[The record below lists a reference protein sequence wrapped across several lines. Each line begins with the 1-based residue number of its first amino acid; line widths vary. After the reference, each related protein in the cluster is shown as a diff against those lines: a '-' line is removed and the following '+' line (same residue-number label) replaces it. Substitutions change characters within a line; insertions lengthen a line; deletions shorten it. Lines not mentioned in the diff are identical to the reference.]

1 MRINSTRDHERQGDR
16 LLLNWTGLR
25 FAIAALL
32 AISVAASSARAQ
44 DNLLEKLAVL
54 EKFVGRWDVRV
65 KSLQPQQADISYIEI
80 YEWILDRKFIR
91 ARTEGKTDGTEDMVV
106 GGYDLKTN
114 GYAFWIFSSTGTFL
128 TLAPGTWDA
137 RSRTMEWKSP
147 LLLDVSYQTRCTFPD
162 DNTRRC
168 TLVIKNWLGKVLQD
182 QESSAVRRN
191 D

>member
-1 MRINSTRDHERQGDR
+1 MRINSTRDHERHGNR
-16 LLLNWTGLR
+16 LLRIWTGLR

-32 AISVAASSARAQ
+32 AIAASSAHAQ
-44 DNLLEKLAVL
+44 DNLAEKLAVL

-65 KSLQPQQADISYIEI
+65 KMLQPQGPDITYIET

-114 GYAFWIFSSTGTFL
+114 GYAFWIFSSGGSYL

-147 LLLDVSYQTRCTFPD
+147 LLLDVSYHTRCTFPD
-162 DNTRRC
+162 DTTRRC
-168 TLVIKNWLGKVLQD
+168 TLAIKNWLGKVLQEQD
-182 QESSAVRRN
+182 SSAVRRT